1 MLQHSAEMSGSMHE
15 RVTIAD
21 VAERAGVSI
30 ATVSRVVNGRY
41 GVAPA
46 TFERVSAV
54 IADLGYESSLIA
66 RSLRSQRTNVIGVLV
81 TDIEPFS
88 AEVLKGAANA
98 LRGGEYELVVYSGG
112 HGGDHV
118 GWERRYMSRLSG
130 TLTDGTVLVTP
141 TVTEVPAIQPV
152 VAVDPQTGAS
162 AFPTFASQ
170 NLEGGLAA
178 TRHLVELGH
187 RRIGFLGGRQD
198 LESARL
204 REQGYRMGLAE
215 AGIAVDPELMLDGGF
230 KESTAEGPARQLLS
244 LGRRPT
250 AIFAANDSSAIQTMR
265 TAAELGIRVPDDL
278 SVIGFDN
285 VPESA
290 LTHPPLTTVDQS
302 IQTLGFEA
310 VRMLID
316 LIERPEHRLQAPRQV
331 TLPTQ
336 LVVRRS
342 TGAPAEE
349 SAR

>member
-1 MLQHSAEMSGSMHE
+1 MHDDASGRFDGMLD
-15 RVTIAD
+15 RVTIGD

-46 TFERVSAV
+46 TLDRVKVV

-66 RSLRSQRTNVIGVLV
+66 RSLRSQRTNVIGILV

-112 HGGDHV
+112 HGGDNV
-118 GWERRYMSRLSG
+118 GWERRYISRLGG
-130 TLTDGTVLVTP
+130 TLTDGTILVTP
-141 TVTEVPAIQPV
+141 TVTEVLTNQPV
-152 VAVDPQTGAS
+152 VAVDPHSGAS

-170 NLEGGLAA
+170 NFEGALSA
-178 TRHLVELGH
+178 TRHLIGLGH
-187 RRIGFLGGRQD
+187 RRIGFLGGRSD

-204 REQGYRMGLAE
+204 REEGYRAGLDE
-215 AGIAVDPELMLDGGF
+215 AGILFDQELVLDGGF
-230 KESTAEGPARQLLS
+230 KESTAEAPARCLLS
-244 LGRRPT
+244 LAHRPT

-265 TAAELGIRVPDDL
+265 TAAQLGIEVPGEL

-290 LTHPPLTTVDQS
+290 LTEPPLTTVEQP

-310 VRMLID
+310 VRLLIS
-316 LIERPEHRLQAPRQV
+316 LIEQPELRLEPPQRV
-331 TLPTQ
+331 TLPTK
-336 LVVRRS
+336 LVVRSS
-342 TGAPAEE
+342 TAAPRQDL
-349 SAR
+349 S

>member
-1 MLQHSAEMSGSMHE
+1 MHDDASGAFGGTLD
-15 RVTIAD
+15 RVTIGD

-46 TFERVSAV
+46 TLDRVKVV

-66 RSLRSQRTNVIGVLV
+66 RSLRSQRTNVIGILV

-112 HGGDHV
+112 HGGEIV
-118 GWERRYMSRLSG
+118 GWERRYISRLGG
-130 TLTDGTVLVTP
+130 TLTDGTILVTP
-141 TVTEVPAIQPV
+141 TVTEVPTNQPV
-152 VAVDPQTGAS
+152 VAVDPHSGAS
-162 AFPTFASQ
+162 SFPTFASQ
-170 NLEGGLAA
+170 NFEGALSA
-178 TRHLVELGH
+178 TRHLIGLGH
-187 RRIGFLGGRQD
+187 RRIGFLGGRRD

-204 REQGYRMGLAE
+204 REEGYRAGLEE
-215 AGIAVDPELMLDGGF
+215 AGIVFDPELVLDGGF
-230 KESTAEGPARQLLS
+230 KESTAEAPARSLLS
-244 LGRRPT
+244 LAQRPT

-265 TAAELGIRVPDDL
+265 TAAQLGIDVPSNL

-290 LTHPPLTTVDQS
+290 LTQPPLTTVEQP

-310 VRMLID
+310 VRLLIN
-316 LIERPEHRLQAPRQV
+316 LIEHPDQRLEPPERV
-331 TLPTQ
+331 MLPTK
-336 LVVRRS
+336 LVIRS
-342 TGAPAEE
+342 STAPPAQDPL
-349 SAR
+349 

>member
-1 MLQHSAEMSGSMHE
+1 MHDSSRTYGGMLD
-15 RVTIAD
+15 RVTIGD

-46 TFERVSAV
+46 TLDRVRVV

-112 HGGDHV
+112 HGGDNV
-118 GWERRYMSRLSG
+118 GWEQRYISRLGG

-141 TVTEVPAIQPV
+141 TVTEVQTNQPI
-152 VAVDPQTGAS
+152 VAVDPHSGAS
-162 AFPTFASQ
+162 AFATFASQ
-170 NLEGGLAA
+170 NFEGALSA
-178 TRHLVELGH
+178 TRHLTELGH
-187 RRIGFLGGRQD
+187 RRIGFLGGRHD

-204 REQGYRMGLAE
+204 REQGYRAGLEE
-215 AGIAVDPELMLDGGF
+215 AGIAFDPELVLEGGF
-230 KESTAEGPARQLLS
+230 KETTAEAPARCLLS
-244 LGRRPT
+244 LDHRPT

-265 TAAELGIRVPDDL
+265 TAAELGLDVPGDL

-290 LTHPPLTTVDQS
+290 LTRPPLTTVEQP

-310 VRMLID
+310 VRLLIT
-316 LIERPEHRLQAPRQV
+316 LIEQPDRRLEPPRRV
-331 TLPTQ
+331 ALPTK
-336 LVVRRS
+336 LVVRSS
-342 TGAPAEE
+342 TAPPRQDL
-349 SAR
+349 S

>member
-1 MLQHSAEMSGSMHE
+1 MVD
-15 RVTIAD
+15 RVTIGD

-46 TFERVSAV
+46 TLDRVKVV

-112 HGGDHV
+112 HGGDQV

-141 TVTEVPAIQPV
+141 TVTEVHTNQPV
-152 VAVDPQTGAS
+152 VAVDPHSGAS

-170 NLEGGLAA
+170 NFEGALSA
-178 TRHLVELGH
+178 TRHLIQLGH
-187 RRIGFLGGRQD
+187 RRIGFLGGRSD
-198 LESARL
+198 LESARQ
-204 REQGYRMGLAE
+204 REQGYRAGLGE
-215 AGIAVDPELMLDGGF
+215 AGIAFDPELVLDGGF
-230 KESTAEGPARQLLS
+230 KEITAEAPARQLLS
-244 LGRRPT
+244 LPERPT
-250 AIFAANDSSAIQTMR
+250 AVFASNDSSAIQTMR
-265 TAAELGIRVPDDL
+265 TAKELGLVVPDDL

-290 LTHPPLTTVDQS
+290 LTHPPLTTVAQP
-302 IQTLGFEA
+302 IQTLGYEA
-310 VRMLID
+310 VRLLIT
-316 LIERPEHRLQAPRQV
+316 LIEQPDKRLDAPGRV
-331 TLPTQ
+331 TLPTE
-336 LVVRRS
+336 LIVRGSTAPPRQGRS
-342 TGAPAEE
+342 
-349 SAR
+349 

>member
-1 MLQHSAEMSGSMHE
+1 MHDDASGTLGGMLD
-15 RVTIAD
+15 RVTIGD

-46 TFERVSAV
+46 TLDRVKVV

-66 RSLRSQRTNVIGVLV
+66 RSLRSQRTNVIGILV

-112 HGGDHV
+112 HGGDNV
-118 GWERRYMSRLSG
+118 GWERRYISRLGG
-130 TLTDGTVLVTP
+130 TLTDGTILVTP
-141 TVTEVPAIQPV
+141 TVTEVLTNQPV
-152 VAVDPQTGAS
+152 VAVDPHSGAS

-170 NLEGGLAA
+170 NFEGALSA
-178 TRHLVELGH
+178 TRHLIGLGH
-187 RRIGFLGGRQD
+187 RRIGFLGGRRD

-204 REQGYRMGLAE
+204 REEGYRAGLEE
-215 AGIAVDPELMLDGGF
+215 AGIIFDPELVLDGGF
-230 KESTAEGPARQLLS
+230 KESTAEAPARSLLS
-244 LGRRPT
+244 LAHRPT

-265 TAAELGIRVPDDL
+265 TAAQLGIEVPGEL

-290 LTHPPLTTVDQS
+290 LTEPPLTTVEQP

-310 VRMLID
+310 VRLLIT
-316 LIERPEHRLQAPRQV
+316 LIEQPEQRLEPPRRV
-331 TLPTQ
+331 TLPTK
-336 LVVRRS
+336 LVIRS
-342 TGAPAEE
+342 STAPARQDP
-349 SAR
+349 S